1 MQIIVRKKGSEAE
14 RRKGEAAAQI
24 LKHYY
29 GREIRDGTRMKLV
42 ASKERI
48 KNLYEQRRAGN

>member
-1 MQIIVRKKGSEAE
+1 MQIISRDKRPEPE
-14 RRKGEAAAQI
+14 RRKAEAAQQI

-42 ASKERI
+42 APKEKI
-48 KNLYEQRRAGN
+48 KRLYEERMRKD